1 MSEPTCAPLREAVD
15 LIEAAISYIKL
26 RDSLNQHSS
35 PEGKRL
41 NAAVKAYLQAV
52 QSH

>member
-1 MSEPTCAPLREAVD
+1 MIKPDFVPARNELIASAV
-15 LIEAAISYIKL
+15 AYIRL
-26 RDSLNQHSS
+26 RDSLNTHRS

-52 QSH
+52 